1 MIKDIRID
9 FRTTKERKEF
19 LKQESEKQ
27 EITISQ
33 YLNKIIKLKMDQVK
47 KYASETRENDSKK
60 QTEEIIDREELL
72 RQLDEY
78 EE

>member
-1 MIKDIRID
+1 MKKDIRID
-9 FRTTKERKEF
+9 FRTTKERKAF
-19 LKQESEKQ
+19 LKEQSEKQ

-33 YLNKIIKLKMDQVK
+33 YLNKIIKLKMEQIK
-47 KYASETRENDSKK
+47 KYASEPKTDSKE
-60 QTEEIIDREELL
+60 QTEETIDREELL